1 MADIDFPTLT
11 EIVERSRKDFRGEM
25 PSIDPSIEQHFA
37 KAIVESNANR
47 SFDIVLLQKQ
57 VVNQAFPQTSTGPYL
72 ENWAE
77 YDGLQKFAA
86 QPSLGSIVIQG
97 LLGSNIIS
105 GTLYTSPAGD
115 EYETQSSLTLSTISQ
130 SLSSAVADVG
140 KVVTC
145 ETSTAHSLA
154 TGVTADISNLTDGAS
169 TSGAVITV
177 VDEFTFTFTA
187 PNVTTIGDVLDVSAQ
202 YSFIGGVV
210 EVQSVEEGSDKNLTS
225 GTILTLVTPIAGV
238 NESAFVALDG
248 IRGGVDEE
256 TEDNLKDRL
265 LEKRANPVA
274 NFNEGAVIQFAKSV
288 PSVDKVF
295 VLPITPFP
303 GAATIYFFVK
313 DTVNRIPSAS
323 QITQVRNAILANLPI
338 TNDPDNIF
346 VSAPNTVSVSHVI
359 DSLAPSTQ
367 TMKDA
372 IGANL
377 SAFYVD
383 QVNIGQDI
391 TLDQIKL
398 TVQSTQDPV
407 TGEFPTF
414 FTLTTPSSL
423 TIIASDEIAIYG
435 GVSFT

>member
-1 MADIDFPTLT
+1 MADITFPTLS
-11 EIVERSRKDFRGEM
+11 EIVERSRKDFRGEL

-57 VVNQAFPQTSTGPYL
+57 VLNQSFPQTATGPYL
-72 ENWAE
+72 RNWTG
-77 YDGLQKFAA
+77 YDNLQQFAA
-86 QPSLGSIVIQG
+86 QPSLGPVVIQG
-97 LLGSNIIS
+97 LLGSS
-105 GTLYTSPAGD
+105 VALGTLYTSPAGD

-130 SLSSAVADVG
+130 NLTSAVADVG
-140 KVVTC
+140 KVITC
-145 ETSTAHSLA
+145 KTATAHSLA

-169 TSGAVITV
+169 TSGAVVTV
-177 VDEFTFTFTA
+177 VDELTFTFTA
-187 PNVTTIGDVLDVSAQ
+187 PNVTTTGDVLDVSAQ

-210 EVQSVEEGSDKNLTS
+210 DVESVEEGSDKNLAS
-225 GTILTLVTPIAGV
+225 GSILTLVTPIVGV
-238 NESAFVALDG
+238 NESAFVTLDG
-248 IRGGVDEE
+248 VRGGVDEE
-256 TEDNLKDRL
+256 TEDSLKARL

-274 NFNEGAVIQFAKSV
+274 NFNEGAVIQLAKSV

-323 QITQVRNAILANLPI
+323 QVTQVKNAILSQIPI
-338 TNDPDNIF
+338 TTDPDNIF

-359 DSLAPSTQ
+359 DSLAPNTQ

-372 IGANL
+372 IGVNL
-377 SAFYVD
+377 NAFYID
-383 QVNIGQDI
+383 QISIGQDI

-398 TVQSTQDPV
+398 VIQDTQDPV
-407 TGEFPTF
+407 TGDFPTF

-423 TIIASDEIAIYG
+423 VIIASDEIAIYG
-435 GVSFT
+435 GVTFT